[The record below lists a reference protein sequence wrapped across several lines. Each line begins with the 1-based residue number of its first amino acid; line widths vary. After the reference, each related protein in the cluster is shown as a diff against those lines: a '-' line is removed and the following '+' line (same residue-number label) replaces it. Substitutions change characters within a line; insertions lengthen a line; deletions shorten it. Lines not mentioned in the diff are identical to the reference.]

1 MNLNIKDFLF
11 DKNFKIIIYDG
22 VINIVNYEK
31 IITLEETRISFMS
44 SSKIITIKGEG
55 LSIRKMLENEVL
67 ITGKYSEGVF
77 NEI

>member
-11 DKNFKIIIYDG
+11 DKKFKITIYDD

-31 IITLEETRISFMS
+31 IITLEETRISLMS

-55 LSIRKMLENEVL
+55 LIIRKMLENEVL
-67 ITGKYSEGVF
+67 ITGKYSEVVF

>member
-11 DKNFKIIIYDG
+11 DKKFKITIYDG

-31 IITLEETRISFMS
+31 IITLEETRISLMS

-55 LSIRKMLENEVL
+55 LIIRKMLENEVL
-67 ITGKYSEGVF
+67 ITGKYSEVVF

>member
-67 ITGKYSEGVF
+67 ITGKYSEVVF

>member
-11 DKNFKIIIYDG
+11 DKNFKITIYDG

-31 IITLEETRISFMS
+31 IITLEETRISLMS

-55 LSIRKMLENEVL
+55 LIIRKMLENEVL
-67 ITGKYSEGVF
+67 ITGKYREVVF

>member
-1 MNLNIKDFLF
+1 MNLNIKNFLF
-11 DKNFKIIIYDG
+11 DKNFKITIYDG

-31 IITLEETRISFMS
+31 IITLEETRISLMS

-55 LSIRKMLENEVL
+55 LIIRKMLENEVL
-67 ITGKYSEGVF
+67 ITGKYSEVVF

>member
-11 DKNFKIIIYDG
+11 DKKFKITIYDD

-31 IITLEETRISFMS
+31 IITLEETRISLMS

-55 LSIRKMLENEVL
+55 LIIRKMLENEVL
-67 ITGKYSEGVF
+67 ITGNYSEVVF